1 MSLLFRN
8 VRIRRRRREKLD
20 NTTCVRSQRLQ
31 NRTIFLIQVKVEQT
45 ILIMSELRDQS
56 LLTEQDDDIADISSS
71 FVLDNNNTISLY
83 NPEKM
88 ASTIIEQFFL
98 RVRRR
103 RNDRV
108 SLNQLKLKF

>member
-1 MSLLFRN
+1 M
-8 VRIRRRRREKLD
+8 RRRRREKLD
-20 NTTCVRSQRLQ
+20 KTKCVRSQRLQ

-45 ILIMSELRDQS
+45 NLIMSELRDQS
-56 LLTEQDDDIADISSS
+56 LLTKQDDDIADISSS

-88 ASTIIEQFFL
+88 TSTIIEQFFL

-108 SLNQLKLKF
+108 SLNQLKVKS